1 MKKLT
6 TAKEFYVELDQLN
19 TRIENTLHSLV
30 LRHGKIEFPS
40 RYQFQLD
47 RNNYFRIAGLEVI
60 DGVHTHIMLDKPD
73 ADSVTSYDIMST
85 RFTHLD
91 RLRALETA
99 EVVLSEKQVDK
110 FYKEAKERYGETL
123 KKLAD

>member
-30 LRHGKIEFPS
+30 LHHGKIEFPS

-47 RNNYFRIAGLEVI
+47 RNNHFNIAGLEVI

-73 ADSVTSYDIMST
+73 ADSQTSYDIMSN

-91 RLRALETA
+91 RLRALEVA
-99 EVVLSEKQVDK
+99 EVTLDETKVDK
-110 FYKEAKERYGETL
+110 FYNEAKAMYGETL
-123 KKLAD
+123 RKLAD

>member
-19 TRIENTLHSLV
+19 TRLESTLHSLT

-40 RYQFQLD
+40 RYQFSLD
-47 RNNYFRIAGLEVI
+47 KNNHFNVAGLEVI

-73 ADSVTSYDIMST
+73 ADFQTSYDIMSS

-99 EVVLSEKQVDK
+99 EATLIDSAAN
-110 FYKEAKERYGETL
+110 EATQRYAETL

>member
-19 TRIENTLHSLV
+19 TRIESTLHSLT

-40 RYQFQLD
+40 QYQHPLD
-47 RNNYFRIAGLEVI
+47 KNNHFNIAGLEVT

-73 ADSVTSYDIMST
+73 ADNQTNYDIMSS

-91 RLRALETA
+91 RLRALEIA
-99 EVVLSEKQVDK
+99 EVVLNETQVER

-123 KKLAD
+123 KRLAE